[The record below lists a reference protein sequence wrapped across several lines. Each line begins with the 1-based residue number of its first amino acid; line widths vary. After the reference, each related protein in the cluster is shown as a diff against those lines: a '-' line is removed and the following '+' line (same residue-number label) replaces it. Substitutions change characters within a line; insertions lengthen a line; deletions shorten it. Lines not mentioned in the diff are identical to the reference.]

1 MQLNINRV
9 LSVGSYLNPPS
20 ARFEKLKQT
29 KVFVDKTGIFEIL
42 NENINTEN
50 CFFCLS
56 RPRRFGKSVTAQML
70 CSYYARGIDSS
81 PLFDE
86 LKIASFDDYK
96 KHLNQYDVI
105 FINISDEFAR
115 ASHNVKSMTDYLT
128 KTIVRELKEA
138 YPNSEISTP
147 EFLDLALQEVYNY
160 SKVPFVV
167 VLDEWD
173 WIMREKKEDPDSLK
187 KYLEWLK
194 AIFKD
199 KLYIGLAYMTGI
211 LPIKKYGN
219 QSALNMFN
227 EPSMTDP
234 DNFAPFIGFT
244 ENEVQSLCNE
254 FKMNFN
260 QMQQW
265 YDGCSFTDVP
275 HIYNPN
281 SVVKSISRKRF
292 GSYWTKTETFE
303 SLQEYIDMN
312 MEGLRDDIV
321 KLIAG
326 EDVVVNVAK
335 FQNDMVTFKTKN
347 DVLTLLIHL
356 GYLAIKPDSDIRV
369 DNISKFVVH
378 IPNEEIK
385 MEFRNIVE
393 DNEKYSGVYN
403 LISKSYD
410 LLNDIWSLNSD
421 AVAKVFDEA
430 HQDHTSILT
439 YNDENSL
446 SCVIS
451 LSLELSTTDT
461 YNVIRELPTGKG
473 YANLVYLPKPGI
485 NKPALLIELKYDKS
499 AQSAITQIKEKNYL
513 QFFKDYKGEVLLV
526 GINYSKD
533 TKTHQCIIEKAVI

>member
-265 YDGCSFTDVP
+265 YDGYSFTDVP

-335 FQNDMVTFKTKN
+335 FQNDTFTFKTKN

-393 DNEKYSGVYN
+393 DNKNYSGVYN

-421 AVAKVFDEA
+421 TVAKVFDEA

-451 LSLELSTTDT
+451 LSLVLSTTDT
-461 YNVIRELPTGKG
+461 YNVVRELPTGKG
-473 YANLVYLPKPGI
+473 YANLMYLPKPGV

>member
-1 MQLNINRV
+1 MNH
-9 LSVGSYLNPPS
+9 YLNLS
-20 ARFEKLKQT
+20 NDLFEITLNSDIY
-29 KVFVDKTGIFEIL
+29 VDKSEIINFL
-42 NENINTEN
+42 NKSILTSRR
-50 CFFCLS
+50 FICLS

-70 CSYYARGIDSS
+70 CSYYSKCLDSS
-81 PLFDE
+81 SQFE
-86 LKIASFDDYK
+86 NLKISSFPSYRQ
-96 KHLNQYDVI
+96 HLNQYDVI
-105 FINISDEFAR
+105 FINMSDEFGR
-115 ASHNVKSMTDYLT
+115 ASHNVKLMIEYLT
-128 KTIVRELKEA
+128 DSIVKELKET
-138 YPNSEISTP
+138 YKNCEISSP
-147 EFLDLALQEVYNY
+147 EFLDLSLQEVYNY
-160 SKVPFVV
+160 SKVPFVFV
-167 VLDEWD
+167 IDEWD

-187 KYLEWLK
+187 QYLEWLK

-199 KLYIGLAYMTGI
+199 KPYVALSYMTGI
-211 LPIKKYGN
+211 LPIKKYGT
-219 QSALNMFN
+219 QSALNMFK
-227 EPSMTDP
+227 EYSMIAP
-234 DNFAPFIGFT
+234 RNFAPFIGFT
-244 ENEVQSLCNE
+244 EEEVNNICT
-254 FKMNFN
+254 KHDVDFN
-260 QMQQW
+260 QMKTW
-265 YDGCSFTDVP
+265 YDGYSFKTIP

-281 SVVKSISRKRF
+281 SVVQSIEDGEF
-292 GSYWTKTETFE
+292 TSYWTNTESFE

-385 MEFRNIVE
+385 MEFRNVVE
-393 DNEKYSGVYN
+393 DNPNYSGVYN
-403 LISKSYD
+403 LIYKSYE
-410 LLNDIWSLNSD
+410 LLKDIWSLNSD

-451 LSLELSTTDT
+451 LSLVLSTTDT

-473 YANLVYLPKPGI
+473 YANLVYLPKPGV

-533 TKTHQCIIEKAVI
+533 TKTHQCIIEKVMNG